1 MATKLKPK
9 RAFAHESESFVRA
22 LLDAQDIATLA
33 TVATRQLVAL
43 GLYQI
48 QLIWNQTPGDM
59 GSLHTSTA
67 LPPDPGTLVLLESA
81 RRLDGQAERFD
92 PASGA
97 VQLVWVVAQN
107 TGLWV
112 ALSAH
117 FDAANVDLDW
127 RAKMEPLSARC
138 QSLLYTQRLQVDVE
152 RLASAERLQRA
163 LFAISDLA
171 SSDQSTKAV
180 LHGLHQIVGSLMY
193 AENFYI
199 VRFDPEHQT
208 IRFLY
213 FADTHD
219 PQVPD
224 PDEDLSPLE
233 MGSSLTLALLR
244 LGKPMRG
251 PSRSLLPESEAPP
264 DVDLGPESEDWM
276 GVPILQDG
284 AVRGAVVV
292 QSYDASVRYSD
303 ADQALL
309 GYVAQHILSAL
320 SRREAQEELEL
331 RVEAR
336 TLELRN
342 EIHERQRSE
351 RLQRALYRIA
361 ELSTASD
368 SVESFYASVHE
379 IVGELARRAQFLH
392 RPAHRRRQGT
402 GVSLFHRRARPAA
415 PAPGPRPRPQRI
427 RAARRDNRCLPTGRP
442 SRHWRRSARWSR
454 SAPNRS
460 AGWACRCWWTTRRA
474 D

>member
-1 MATKLKPK
+1 MATKLK
-9 RAFAHESESFVRA
+9 RQFVQESESFVHS

-33 TVATRQLVAL
+33 AVATRQLIAL
-43 GLYQI
+43 GFYEV
-48 QLIWNQTPGDM
+48 QLLWNQLPGDM
-59 GSLHTSTA
+59 GSLQTST
-67 LPPDPGTLVLLESA
+67 LQPPDPGTLGLLESA
-81 RRLDGQAERFD
+81 RRLNGLSQRTD

-97 VQLVWVVAQN
+97 TRLVWVVAQN

-127 RAKMEPLSARC
+127 RTKLGPLSARC

-219 PQVPD
+219 PEVPD
-224 PDEDLSPLE
+224 PDEELSPLE

-244 LGKPMRG
+244 HGKPMRG
-251 PSRSLLPESEAPP
+251 PSRSLGPQSDAPP
-264 DVDLGPESEDWM
+264 DIDLGPESEDWM

-284 AVRGAVVV
+284 VVRGAVVV
-292 QSYDASVRYSD
+292 QSYDPSVRYSE

-309 GYVAQHILSAL
+309 GYVAQHILTAL
-320 SRREAQEELEL
+320 SRRDAQEELEW

-336 TLELRN
+336 T
-342 EIHERQRSE
+342 RSCAT
-351 RLQRALYRIA
+351 RSTSASAARSCSAALYRIA
-361 ELSTASD
+361 ELVD
-368 SVESFYASVHE
+368 
-379 IVGELARRAQFLH
+379 
-392 RPAHRRRQGT
+392 RQ
-402 GVSLFHRRARPAA
+402 R
-415 PAPGPRPRPQRI
+415 
-427 RAARRDNRCLPTGRP
+427 
-442 SRHWRRSARWSR
+442 
-454 SAPNRS
+454 
-460 AGWACRCWWTTRRA
+460 
-474 D
+474 